1 MAVTLR
7 PWKTDDLERLVYI
20 ANDERIPAFLTD
32 SFPSPYTYQD
42 GQSFLETALLAP
54 FPLMLAIESNG
65 WLAGGIGVHPRND
78 IYRLNAELGYWLGC
92 DFWGYGIATEAIRQM
107 VSYTFSH
114 TEITR
119 IFATPFPHNIASIRA
134 LEKNGFFLEAR
145 FEKTLIKHGHLMDEL
160 VYAIRRSEIPF
171 Y

>member
-1 MAVTLR
+1 
-7 PWKTDDLERLVYI
+7 
-20 ANDERIPAFLTD
+20 
-32 SFPSPYTYQD
+32 
-42 GQSFLETALLAP
+42 
-54 FPLMLAIESNG
+54 
-65 WLAGGIGVHPRND
+65 
-78 IYRLNAELGYWLGC
+78 
-92 DFWGYGIATEAIRQM
+92 M

-114 TEITR
+114 TAITR

-145 FEKTLIKHGHLMDEL
+145 FEKTLIKHGQLMDEL